1 MMEIND
7 KIKTKFAKIT
17 SNMTDALLI
26 SAIVF
31 LIINYYLLDGIKFI
45 IITIVSIL
53 FSVILPIIII
63 IIWSKFKLTDK
74 DIPNRKDRYIPLI
87 LAISSYIIGV
97 VVLYSLNAP
106 LITIGLMFCYISN
119 TLTVLFINL
128 FWKISIHSMGVTGP
142 TTALIYTFGP
152 MGAILGLLIPVV
164 MWSRV
169 YLKRH
174 TMAQCIIG
182 ALLGFILTGVQL
194 WLLLDIRYNIAVIPF
209 LWLIFAIITP
219 SILLTIT
226 GILNDKGIK
235 DGYTRK
241 IFHFVAFIS
250 IAMYLR
256 YAPLDITI
264 IFLAAG
270 TMYITIACF
279 SGNDF
284 LWFDGIARKSDAP
297 NEALYVVLPMIS
309 TICGLFISFI
319 LFGHP
324 FVEIGML
331 CVAIG
336 DAIAEPIG
344 VRFGKHKYNVPS
356 FIGSSS
362 KRSLEGSISVLLAC
376 TFIIFFSIY
385 DGIVSLLIGIT
396 LSIVEAISP
405 RGLDN
410 FTVLIVSSMCL
421 WAIF

>member
-7 KIKTKFAKIT
+7 KIKTKFAKTT

-31 LIINYYLLDGIKFI
+31 FILNYYLLDGTKFI

-53 FSVILPIIII
+53 FSVILPITII
-63 IIWSKFKLTDK
+63 IIWSKFKLIDK

-87 LAISSYIIGV
+87 LVISSYIIGV

-106 LITIGLMFCYISN
+106 LITIGLMFCYFSN

-174 TMAQCIIG
+174 TMAQCIMG

-194 WLLLDIRYNIAVIPF
+194 WLLLNIRYNIAVIPL